1 MFEKRIKPLLQ
12 YVGAIGAAIMSI
24 MYMIIIVIL
33 IVGFESHDLKNTTIF
48 SIINAV
54 VGLIIMQFLKIQG
67 ISFAKNLPENQKLI
81 KDYYGSITHD
91 KRLRNI
97 NSFLLWSTIKD
108 IVLKG
113 TGLIISSVGII
124 YIVIQG
130 SHDYTMLLLAV
141 VNLLMFISF
150 GILSMNGSYEFYNN
164 YHVPYMK
171 HQLENKNKLTK
182 GDVIKCLQSMEK
194 NIAILKNK

>member
-24 MYMIIIVIL
+24 MYIIIIIVL
-33 IVGFESHDLKNTTIF
+33 IIGFESHDLKNTAIF

-54 VGLIIMQFLKIQG
+54 VGLIIMHFLKVQG
-67 ISFAKNLPENQKLI
+67 ISFAKNLKENQDLI
-81 KDYYGSITHD
+81 KRYYGTITADKKLRSINH
-91 KRLRNI
+91 
-97 NSFLLWSTIKD
+97 FMLWSTIRD
-108 IVLKG
+108 IIVKG

-130 SHDYTMLLLAV
+130 SGDYTLLLLAI

-150 GILSMNGSYEFYNN
+150 GILGMNSAYEFYNN

-171 HQLENKNKLTK
+171 EQLKIKITK
-182 GDVIKCLQSMEK
+182 GDINRCLQSMEK
-194 NIAILKNK
+194 NIATWKNK